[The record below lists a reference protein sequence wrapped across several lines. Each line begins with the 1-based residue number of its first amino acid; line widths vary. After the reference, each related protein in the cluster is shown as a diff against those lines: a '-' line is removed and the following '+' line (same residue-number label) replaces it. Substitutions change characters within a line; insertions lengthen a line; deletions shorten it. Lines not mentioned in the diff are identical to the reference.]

1 MYFGNI
7 NQQNLNPMKLYLFI
21 MSLFFCCT
29 INAQNTITGSVT
41 DSNKQPIPGANIK
54 VIGESAGTTTDSDG
68 NFKLSTA
75 AKLPFTIEVT
85 SVGYG
90 NKNQKITSENQ
101 KVTIVLAD
109 EETKLNEIVVSAS
122 RTPERVIESP
132 VTIERMG
139 LKEIKGSTAA
149 TYYDGLEN
157 LKEVH
162 FNTSSLSFKSINARG
177 FATVA
182 NTRFMQLVDGMDN
195 SSPALNFV
203 LGNLIGLSE
212 LDVASVELLPGA
224 SSALYGANA
233 FNGILFMNSKSPFTS
248 QGISTYIKY
257 GQTSQKT
264 AGTNDYWDFG
274 IRAAHAFNKYIA
286 GKANLNI
293 MRATEWIASDN
304 RDVRG
309 GLVGHENNQ
318 NYDGLNYYGD
328 EASIFIPNVGQ
339 VSRTGYRDQDLND
352 NKIKS
357 VKADLSL
364 HIKPWANDFEIIL
377 QSKVGTGNT
386 IYQGANRYAL
396 KNFFMNQ
403 NKIELKGNNFFV
415 RGYMTSEDAG
425 NSYNMT
431 FAGLKVNEE
440 WKSNTNW
447 FTDYGRAFQLSS
459 AVLGYSTSQAS
470 AYARNF
476 ADYNLTPFLPIPVS
490 NLGGANGTRL
500 LPGTSEYKA
509 ALNKVIGNSNPIT
522 GGAKFEDQ
530 SKIYHSDA
538 NYNFKDKIKFAEI
551 QVGGSL
557 RQYEMNSNGS
567 IFTDGDGKITYNEY
581 GIYSQLTK
589 KFLKEERLKF
599 TGSIRYDKSQNFDG
613 FVSPRVAFVYSA
625 GASKRHNIRVS
636 YQTGFRNPTTQ
647 DQYIGLDVGPY
658 ALIGS
663 APDNLERYSEIRGDN
678 FNGSG
683 VISLEGQG
691 ILGSSTKVM
700 TGLDAYNNSFTKE
713 SVTAFDNAI
722 STGQTVENAAL
733 NLQVADIDLVK
744 PERVQA
750 FELGYRTVI
759 QNDLSI
765 DINGYYN
772 IYNDFL
778 NQARVLAP
786 YYGDVNDLT
795 LGSNSVTAIKNK
807 DRREY
812 NVYTNS
818 QTQVTSVGFG
828 VGLGKKVY
836 KDFEVSVNYNFADF
850 EFDQEK
856 DPSFIA
862 GFNTP
867 KHRVKAS
874 LGNDKLF
881 KNFGFNTNVRW
892 NTEYLWESNFG
903 DGMVPENTVFD
914 AQINYAI
921 PGIKSMLKIGGNN
934 IFGKDYI
941 QVIGAGAIG
950 QIWYASLTINP

>member
-1 MYFGNI
+1 
-7 NQQNLNPMKLYLFI
+7 MKLYLFI
-21 MSLFFCCT
+21 MSLLFCSVVHS
-29 INAQNTITGSVT
+29 QNSITGSIT
-41 DSNKQPIPGANIK
+41 DSNKQPVPGANIK
-54 VIGESAGTTTDSDG
+54 VIGDSSGTTSDSEG
-68 NFKLSTA
+68 NFKLTTSA
-75 AKLPFTIEVT
+75 SLPFKLEVT
-85 SVGYG
+85 SVGYEK
-90 NKNQKITSENQ
+90 KNVSVTSNNQ
-101 KVTIVLAD
+101 KVTVVLND

-139 LKEIKGSTAA
+139 IQQIKNSTAA

-162 FNTSSLSFKSINARG
+162 FNTSSLSFKSINTRG
-177 FATVA
+177 FATIS

-212 LDVASVELLPGA
+212 LDVANVELLPGA

-248 QGISTYIKY
+248 QGISTYMKY

-264 AGTNDYWDFG
+264 AGTNDYYDFG

-293 MRATEWIASDN
+293 MRATEWIASDD
-304 RDVRG
+304 RDVNG
-309 GLVGHENNQ
+309 GLVGFENNQ
-318 NYDGLNYYGD
+318 NYNGLNYYGD
-328 EASIFIPNVGQ
+328 EATVFIPNVGN

-357 VKADLSL
+357 VKADFSL

-403 NKIELKGNNFFV
+403 NKLEVKGNNFFV
-415 RGYMTSEDAG
+415 RGYMVTEDAG

-447 FTDYGRAFQLSS
+447 FTDYATAYQLSS
-459 AVLGYSTSQAS
+459 AILGLNAS
-470 AYARNF
+470 NAAAYARNF
-476 ADYNLTPFLPIPVS
+476 ADYNITSPLLPLPLS
-490 NLGGANGTRL
+490 DKGGARGTRF
-500 LPGTSEYKA
+500 LPGTSDYKN
-509 ALNKVIGNSNPIT
+509 ALAKVIGNSNPIT

-567 IFTDGDGKITYNEY
+567 IFTDGDGKITYNEF
-581 GIYSQLTK
+581 GVYSQLTK
-589 KFLKEERLKF
+589 KFLKEDRLKF
-599 TGSIRYDKSQNFDG
+599 TGSVRYDKSQNFEG

-625 GASKRHNIRVS
+625 GANKRHNIRVS

-683 VISLEGQG
+683 VISDAGQT
-691 ILGSSTKVM
+691 ILNGATQVTM
-700 TGLDAYNNSFTKE
+700 TGTQAYENSFTKE
-713 SVTAFDNAI
+713 SVIAFDNAI
-722 STGQTVENAAL
+722 SGGQTPTIAST
-733 NLQVADIDLVK
+733 NLQVASIGFVK

-759 QNDLSI
+759 NNDLSI

-772 IYNDFL
+772 IYNDFIS
-778 NQARVLAP
+778 QARVFSP
-786 YYGDVNDLT
+786 YYGDVDLIATND
-795 LGSNSVTAIKNK
+795 NAITAITNK

-828 VGLGKKVY
+828 IGLGKKVY
-836 KDFEVSVNYNFADF
+836 KDFEVNVNYNFADF
-850 EFDQEK
+850 EFDQDK

-921 PGIKSMLKIGGNN
+921 PAMKSVLKVGGNN
-934 IFGKDYI
+934 VFGKDYI

-950 QIWYASLTINP
+950 QLWYASWTINP

>member
-1 MYFGNI
+1 
-7 NQQNLNPMKLYLFI
+7 MKLYLFI
-21 MSLFFCCT
+21 MSLLFCSVVH
-29 INAQNTITGSVT
+29 AQNAVTGSVT
-41 DSNKQPIPGANIK
+41 DTKNQPIPGANVRI
-54 VIGESAGTTTDSDG
+54 VGDGSGTTTETDG
-68 NFKLSTA
+68 SFKLNSS
-75 AKLPFTIEVT
+75 KSLPFKLEVT
-85 SVGYG
+85 SVGYET
-90 NKNQKITSENQ
+90 KSVSVTSNNQ
-101 KVTIVLAD
+101 KVTIVLSD
-109 EETKLNEIVVSAS
+109 EETKLNEVVVSAS

-139 LKEIKGSTAA
+139 LQQIKSSTAA

-162 FNTSSLSFKSINARG
+162 FNTSSLSFKSVNTRG

-212 LDVASVELLPGA
+212 LDVANVELLPGA

-248 QGISTYIKY
+248 EGISTYMKY

-264 AGTNDYWDFG
+264 AGTNDYYDFG

-293 MRATEWIASDN
+293 MKATEWIASDAS
-304 RDVRG
+304 DVNG
-309 GLVGHENNQ
+309 GLIGHENNQ
-318 NYDGLNYYGD
+318 NYNGLNYYGD
-328 EASIFIPNVGQ
+328 EATVFIPNVGN

-357 VKADLSL
+357 VKADFSL
-364 HIKPWANDFEIIL
+364 HIKPWADDVEIIL
-377 QSKVGTGNT
+377 QSKVGAGNT

-396 KNFFMNQ
+396 KSFFMNQ
-403 NKIELKGNNFFV
+403 NKIEVKANNFFV
-415 RGYMTSEDAG
+415 RGYMVTEDAG

-447 FTDYGRAFQLSS
+447 FTDYATAYQLSS
-459 AVLGYSTSQAS
+459 AVLGFNA
-470 AYARNF
+470 ANAANYARNF
-476 ADYNLTPFLPIPVS
+476 ADLNLTPLLPLTPS
-490 NLGGANGTRL
+490 NLGGARGTRL
-500 LPGTSEYKA
+500 LPGTSAFDA
-509 ALNKVIGNSNPIT
+509 ALAKVIGNSNPIT

-530 SKIYHSDA
+530 SRIYHSDA
-538 NYNFKDKIKFAEI
+538 NYNFKDKIKFGEI
-551 QVGGSL
+551 QVGSSY
-557 RQYEMNSNGS
+557 RIYEMNSNGS
-567 IFTDGDGKITYNEY
+567 IFTDKDGKITYNEF

-589 KFLKEERLKF
+589 KFLKEERLKL
-599 TGSIRYDKSQNFDG
+599 TASLRYDKSQNFDG

-625 GASKRHNIRVS
+625 GATKKHNFRLS

-663 APDNLERYSEIRGDN
+663 AADNLERYSEIRGNN

-683 VISLEGQG
+683 VISAAGQA
-691 ILGSSTKVM
+691 ILGANTKVM

-713 SVTAFDNAI
+713 SVVAFDTAI
-722 STGQTVENAAL
+722 SQGQSPTVAAA
-733 NLQVADIDLVK
+733 NLQVANIDLVK

-750 FELGYRTVI
+750 IELGYRSVI
-759 QNDLSI
+759 NNDLSI

-778 NQARVLAP
+778 NQARVFAP
-786 YYGDVNDLT
+786 YYGDVNQIST
-795 LGSNSVTAIKNK
+795 NPNAITAIANK

-828 VGLGKKVY
+828 IGLGKKVY
-836 KDFEVSVNYNFADF
+836 KNFEVSVNYNFADF

-867 KHRVKAS
+867 KHRIKGS

-921 PGIKSMLKIGGNN
+921 PVLKSVLKVGGNN

-950 QIWYASLTINP
+950 QLWYASWTINP

>member
-1 MYFGNI
+1 
-7 NQQNLNPMKLYLFI
+7 
-21 MSLFFCCT
+21 MSLLFCSV
-29 INAQNTITGSVT
+29 IHSQNSITGSIT
-41 DSNKQPIPGANIK
+41 DSNKQPIPGANVK
-54 VIGESAGTTTDSDG
+54 VIGDSSGTTSDSDG
-68 NFKLSTA
+68 NFKLSTSA
-75 AKLPFTIEVT
+75 SLPFKLEIT
-85 SVGYG
+85 SVGYEK
-90 NKNQKITSENQ
+90 KNVSVTSNNQ
-101 KVTIVLAD
+101 KVTVALSD

-139 LKEIKGSTAA
+139 LQQIKNSTAA
-149 TYYDGLEN
+149 TYYDGIEN

-162 FNTSSLSFKSINARG
+162 FNTSSLSFKSINTRG
-177 FATVA
+177 FATIS

-212 LDVASVELLPGA
+212 LDVANVELLPGA

-248 QGISTYIKY
+248 QGISTYMKY
-257 GQTSQKT
+257 GQTTQKT
-264 AGTNDYWDFG
+264 AGTNDYYDFG

-293 MRATEWIASDN
+293 MRATEWIASDD
-304 RDVRG
+304 RDTNG
-309 GLVGHENNQ
+309 GLIGHENNQ
-318 NYDGLNYYGD
+318 NYNGLNYYGD
-328 EASIFIPNVGQ
+328 EATTFITNVGN

-357 VKADLSL
+357 VKADFSL

-396 KNFFMNQ
+396 KNFYMNQ
-403 NKIELKGNNFFV
+403 NKIEVKGSNFFV

-447 FTDYGRAFQLSS
+447 FTDYATAYQLSS
-459 AVLGYSTSQAS
+459 AVLGLNTSNAA

-476 ADYNLTPFLPIPVS
+476 ADYNITPLLPLTPS
-490 NLGGANGTRL
+490 NKGGARGTRF
-500 LPGTSEYKA
+500 LPGTSDFDT
-509 ALNKVIGNSNPIT
+509 ALAKVIGNSNPIT

-538 NYNFKDKIKFAEI
+538 NYNFKNEIKFAEI

-567 IFTDGDGKITYNEY
+567 IFTDGDGKITYNEF
-581 GIYSQLTK
+581 GVYSQLTK

-599 TGSIRYDKSQNFDG
+599 TGSVRYDKSQNFEG
-613 FVSPRVAFVYSA
+613 FISPRIAFVYSA
-625 GASKRHNIRVS
+625 GANKRHNIRAS

-647 DQYIGLDVGPY
+647 DQYIGLNVGPY

-663 APDNLERYSEIRGDN
+663 APDNLERYSEIRGND

-683 VISLEGQG
+683 FISAEGQA
-691 ILGSSTKVM
+691 ILNGATQVTM
-700 TGLDAYNNSFTKE
+700 TGTQAYENSFTKE
-713 SVTAFDNAI
+713 SVIDFDNAI
-722 STGQTVENAAL
+722 SNGQTPANAAS
-733 NLQVADIDLVK
+733 NLQVASIGLVK

-750 FELGYRTVI
+750 FEVGYRSVI
-759 QNDLSI
+759 NNDLSI

-778 NQARVLAP
+778 NQARVFSP
-786 YYGDVNDLT
+786 YYGDVNEIDV
-795 LGSNSVTAIKNK
+795 NPNAITAIANK

-828 VGLGKKVY
+828 IGLGKKVY
-836 KDFEVSVNYNFADF
+836 KDFEVNVNYNFADF

-921 PGIKSMLKIGGNN
+921 PALKSLLKVGGNN
-934 IFGKDYI
+934 VFGKDYI
-941 QVIGAGAIG
+941 QVIGAGSIG
-950 QIWYASLTINP
+950 QLWYASWTINP

>member
-1 MYFGNI
+1 
-7 NQQNLNPMKLYLFI
+7 
-21 MSLFFCCT
+21 
-29 INAQNTITGSVT
+29 
-41 DSNKQPIPGANIK
+41 
-54 VIGESAGTTTDSDG
+54 
-68 NFKLSTA
+68 
-75 AKLPFTIEVT
+75 
-85 SVGYG
+85 
-90 NKNQKITSENQ
+90 
-101 KVTIVLAD
+101 
-109 EETKLNEIVVSAS
+109 
-122 RTPERVIESP
+122 
-132 VTIERMG
+132 
-139 LKEIKGSTAA
+139 
-149 TYYDGLEN
+149 
-157 LKEVH
+157 
-162 FNTSSLSFKSINARG
+162 
-177 FATVA
+177 
-182 NTRFMQLVDGMDN
+182 
-195 SSPALNFV
+195 
-203 LGNLIGLSE
+203 
-212 LDVASVELLPGA
+212 
-224 SSALYGANA
+224 
-233 FNGILFMNSKSPFTS
+233 
-248 QGISTYIKY
+248 
-257 GQTSQKT
+257 
-264 AGTNDYWDFG
+264 
-274 IRAAHAFNKYIA
+274 
-286 GKANLNI
+286 
-293 MRATEWIASDN
+293 
-304 RDVRG
+304 
-309 GLVGHENNQ
+309 
-318 NYDGLNYYGD
+318 
-328 EASIFIPNVGQ
+328 
-339 VSRTGYRDQDLND
+339 
-352 NKIKS
+352 
-357 VKADLSL
+357 
-364 HIKPWANDFEIIL
+364 
-377 QSKVGTGNT
+377 
-386 IYQGANRYAL
+386 
-396 KNFFMNQ
+396 
-403 NKIELKGNNFFV
+403 
-415 RGYMTSEDAG
+415 
-425 NSYNMT
+425 
-431 FAGLKVNEE
+431 
-440 WKSNTNW
+440 
-447 FTDYGRAFQLSS
+447 
-459 AVLGYSTSQAS
+459 
-470 AYARNF
+470 
-476 ADYNLTPFLPIPVS
+476 
-490 NLGGANGTRL
+490 
-500 LPGTSEYKA
+500 
-509 ALNKVIGNSNPIT
+509 
-522 GGAKFEDQ
+522 
-530 SKIYHSDA
+530 
-538 NYNFKDKIKFAEI
+538 
-551 QVGGSL
+551 
-557 RQYEMNSNGS
+557 MNSNGS

-892 NTEYLWESNFG
+892 NTEYLWASNFG
-903 DGMVPENTVFD
+903 DGMVPDNTVFD